1 MYSRSSLIFIP
12 RLFSLISCKMPLV
25 HHYTFRGLGPNNLV
39 TSSRSRI
46 CLAARQGGGGQGF
59 GQPRKVEKQRIDAD
73 EDDSTLRSTKIKRIK
88 SKGKQA
94 ARPPGQGYTP
104 PRAPLKGQSPDDKLS
119 LVDELEFEARLKNL
133 QAESAS
139 IKRNTS
145 KEQAKSG
152 NILDRPSYENPP
164 PLSTTL
170 FGGDQSSDAQSREYQ
185 GLKLG
190 PSQIG
195 LAALSIALGVIFLIT
210 SSGSDLGSVVATR
223 PKTSTGMEEMALGPE
238 TREQLKSQLKEAS
251 DRLSDDPNDLEAL
264 ESAAVLHAKLG
275 ELGEAESKLERLTA
289 SKPDDLDAWRLLGE
303 VRVQESK
310 VSRAV
315 DAYKGAWKAAKQ
327 QSLEVLTG
335 LASSLIADG
344 KPQEAVD
351 TIRDS
356 IASPESTKAMGE
368 VELGMLL
375 AKTYSQWPGH
385 SGDAS
390 LQYDALA
397 KSHPQDFRP
406 PLGKA
411 LLLKSQGQEGEAQRY
426 ALQAKYL
433 APPSSR
439 AVVDALLSG
448 TR

>member
-1 MYSRSSLIFIP
+1 MSLTH
-12 RLFSLISCKMPLV
+12 R
-25 HHYTFRGLGPNNLV
+25 YTFGFGILGYKLG
-39 TSSRSRI
+39 SQDRSRPGVR
-46 CLAARQGGGGQGF
+46 LVVSQAGGGQGF
-59 GQPRKVEKQRIDAD
+59 GQGRKVKKENSDANESTPSKQ
-73 EDDSTLRSTKIKRIK
+73 TKIKRVK

-94 ARPPGQGYTP
+94 ARPPGQGYSP
-104 PRAPLKGQSPDDKLS
+104 PPKAPATMPMSEGDKLS
-119 LVDELEFEARLKNL
+119 LVDELEFEARLKSL

-139 IKRNTS
+139 IKRNAS
-145 KEQAKSG
+145 NGLQMKSND
-152 NILDRPSYENPP
+152 NILDRPSYENPT

-170 FGGDQSSDAQSREYQ
+170 FGGNQSDNAQNREYK

-195 LAALSIALGVIFLIT
+195 LAAVSIALGVIFLIT
-210 SSGSDLGSVVATR
+210 SSGSDLGYVAGR
-223 PKTSTGMEEMALGPE
+223 PQTSGSAQETGLSPE
-238 TREQLKSQLKEAS
+238 TREQLQSQLKETS
-251 DRLSDDPNDLEAL
+251 SRLSENPDDLEAL

-275 ELGEAESKLERLTA
+275 ELSEAELKLERLTV
-289 SKPDDLDAWRLLGE
+289 SKPDDIDAWRLLGE

-310 VSRAV
+310 VDQAV
-315 DAYKGAWKAAKQ
+315 EAYKRAWKGSNQ
-327 QSLEVLTG
+327 QSLEILTG
-335 LASSLIADG
+335 LVSSLVADG

-351 TIRDS
+351 TIRGS
-356 IASPESTKAMGE
+356 IASSTATSAMGE

-375 AKTYSQWPGH
+375 AKTYSQWAGH

-397 KSHPQDFRP
+397 QEHPKDFRP

-439 AVVDALLSG
+439 AVVDALLSA